1 MAGMLSFTKT
11 IFKILIVISCLFLW
25 SEISSGLE
33 ETPTSG
39 KGVITSPSLN
49 VRVGPDRN
57 QGVIQILHKGD
68 EVQILSYQGEWVKIS
83 YQKKEGYI
91 RNRER
96 YVRIV
101 HSPELS
107 REAKKDID
115 VKKKEI
121 EAEKEIEA
129 KRKIEAEKETEAK
142 RKFEAERKLEAERKV
157 HEAKGKSKNIDLE
170 IQKHQAQIQNFS
182 NEETSI
188 INGLDDMELALNR
201 VNVQVRKI
209 RSDLSSLD
217 EKMRKITSDSIK
229 LQQQIRV
236 TEEYIAK
243 RISAL
248 YKLNLIGPMH
258 ILASADSVY
267 DFIYRKFAM
276 ERILEYDDEVL
287 AHHKENKKK
296 LAMGL
301 SDLDNQKKEKVFLE
315 SDLSKQIQIMTQKR
329 TRKKDLLKDIQD
341 KKTLELAAIDSLK
354 QAAQAL
360 DQTILSLHVE
370 PKKKISRKSASPFNE
385 FKGLLK
391 RPVKGKIISFF
402 GPYQEGKYKVLNY
415 RSGIEIKAERGEPIQ
430 AVHSGIVLYS
440 GWFKSYG
447 NMMIIDHGEHY
458 YTLYAHAEELFK
470 SKGDYVEAEEVIATV
485 GDTASMTGS
494 NLYFEVRHRGE
505 PMNPLNWL
513 GDS

>member
-1 MAGMLSFTKT
+1 MLSITKT
-11 IFKILIVISCLFLW
+11 IFKIVISISCLFLW
-25 SEISSGLE
+25 SETSSGLE
-33 ETPTSG
+33 DTLTPG
-39 KGVITSPSLN
+39 RGVITSPSLN
-49 VRVGPDRN
+49 VRVGPDRS
-57 QGVIQILHKGD
+57 QSVIQILQKGD
-68 EVQILSYQGEWVKIS
+68 EVQVLSYHGEWVKIS
-83 YQKKEGYI
+83 YQEKTGYI

-96 YVRIV
+96 YVHIV
-101 HSPELS
+101 QAPEMS
-107 REAKKDID
+107 REAKNDIY
-115 VKKKEI
+115 VQKKEIEAKKEIETKKEIEVKKEI
-121 EAEKEIEA
+121 EAE
-129 KRKIEAEKETEAK
+129 
-142 RKFEAERKLEAERKV
+142 RKV
-157 HEAKGKSKNIDLE
+157 NEVKGKSKDINLE
-170 IQKHQAQIQNFS
+170 IQKHQDQVKNFS
-182 NEETSI
+182 NEESSI

-209 RSDLSSLD
+209 RSDLSGLD
-217 EKMRKITSDSIK
+217 EKIRKITSDSIK
-229 LQQQIRV
+229 LQQQIQV

-243 RISAL
+243 QISAL
-248 YKLNLIGPMH
+248 YKLNLVGPMH

-296 LAMGL
+296 LAMILG
-301 SDLDNQKKEKVFLE
+301 DLDNQKKEKVTLE

-329 TRKKDLLKDIQD
+329 SRKKDLLKDIQD

-370 PKKKISRKSASPFNE
+370 PKKKISRKPTSPFNE

-402 GPYQEGKYKVLNY
+402 GPYQDGKYKVLNY

>member
-1 MAGMLSFTKT
+1 MLSITKT
-11 IFKILIVISCLFLW
+11 IFKILISIFCLFLW
-25 SEISSGLE
+25 SETSSGLE
-33 ETPTSG
+33 DTLTPG

-57 QGVIQILHKGD
+57 QSVIQILHKGD
-68 EVQILSYQGEWVKIS
+68 EVQILSYHGEWVKIS
-83 YQKKEGYI
+83 YQEKAGYI

-101 HSPELS
+101 QAPELS
-107 REAKKDID
+107 RETKKDI
-115 VKKKEI
+115 KAKEKEIEAKKEI
-121 EAEKEIEA
+121 EAE
-129 KRKIEAEKETEAK
+129 
-142 RKFEAERKLEAERKV
+142 RKV
-157 HEAKGKSKNIDLE
+157 NEAKGKSKDINLA
-170 IQKHQAQIQNFS
+170 IQKHQDQVQNFS

-209 RSDLSSLD
+209 RSDLSGLD
-217 EKMRKITSDSIK
+217 EKIRKITSDSIK
-229 LQQQIRV
+229 LQQQIQV

-248 YKLNLIGPMH
+248 YKLNLIGPIH

-267 DFIYRKFAM
+267 DLIYRKFAM

-287 AHHKENKKK
+287 AYHKENKKK
-296 LAMGL
+296 LIMILG
-301 SDLDNQKKEKVFLE
+301 DLDNQKKEKVTLE

-370 PKKKISRKSASPFNE
+370 PKKKISRKPTSPFNE

-391 RPVKGKIISFF
+391 KPVKGKIISFF